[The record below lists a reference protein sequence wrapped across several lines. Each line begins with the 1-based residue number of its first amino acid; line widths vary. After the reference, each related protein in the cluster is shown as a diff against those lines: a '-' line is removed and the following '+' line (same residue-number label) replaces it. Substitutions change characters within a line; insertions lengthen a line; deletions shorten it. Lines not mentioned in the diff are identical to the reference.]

1 MGALLPRRMSTEPP
15 PSSPESSDSRK
26 RRSLLALS
34 SVTRKPAA
42 AANAALREEVQQALA
57 AEPALPAACLSTANV
72 GTVTFMAPEVM
83 AYTPYGDPFVG
94 ALVDYTFAAD
104 VYSLGVL
111 LWTIATLRRPYEQ
124 AASVADVVR
133 LVKAGT
139 RPPLPEGDTD
149 FCWAEASL
157 AMSL

>member
-1 MGALLPRRMSTEPP
+1 MWLQRR
-15 PSSPESSDSRK
+15 
-26 RRSLLALS
+26 AA
-34 SVTRKPAA
+34 KPH
-42 AANAALREEVQQALA
+42 LR
-57 AEPALPAACLSTANV
+57 LPAACLSTANV

-139 RPPLPEGDTD
+139 RPPLPEGDAD
-149 FCWAEASL
+149 FCWAEVVGMCWDADAAARPTVAAVSAALQAARPGRTQPRGREAAEASL